1 MCQRASLFARGRGN
15 ILPGNAR
22 DVIAAYTH
30 GMADERPLRDG
41 LVRQPAR
48 GISPR
53 PLCASRAEAGRE
65 APFDRDYYRRFYF
78 NPRTAVATREEMRS
92 RARLIAALT
101 AHAGLPVRRILEAGC
116 GTGMLRAALRRL
128 LPSAHYVALEASE
141 YLCERYGW
149 QHGRIEAYRA
159 RLPFDLVICYD
170 VLQYLDKRAAQR
182 ALENFGRLCRGVL
195 YFSALTGLDL
205 ERNCDPLRTDADVH
219 LRSAQW
225 YRVRLKRR
233 FREAGLGFW
242 LRRGAPLTLWEL
254 ECR

>member
-1 MCQRASLFARGRGN
+1 MFVLVTVNLPAVLCAVLIGWFAAISALAARAVAASVAAPVHTVRLMPALPHTTGRHRSGEVCRGPGRLANAASGARAPRAPHRSQRPPSMCQRASLFARGRGN

-48 GISPR
+48 GIPR
-53 PLCASRAEAGRE
+53 RLLCASRAEAGRE

-78 NPRTAVATREEMRS
+78 NPRTAVATREEMRA

-101 AHAGLPVRRILEAGC
+101 AHAGLPVRRFL
-116 GTGMLRAALRRL
+116 
-128 LPSAHYVALEASE
+128 
-141 YLCERYGW
+141 
-149 QHGRIEAYRA
+149 
-159 RLPFDLVICYD
+159 
-170 VLQYLDKRAAQR
+170 
-182 ALENFGRLCRGVL
+182 
-195 YFSALTGLDL
+195 
-205 ERNCDPLRTDADVH
+205 
-219 LRSAQW
+219 
-225 YRVRLKRR
+225 
-233 FREAGLGFW
+233 EAGLGFW

>member
-101 AHAGLPVRRILEAGC
+101 AHAGLPVRRILEARGAARARELRQAVPRRALLQRPDRARSRAQQRSAAHRC
-116 GTGMLRAALRRL
+116 RCPPEERPLVSRAA
-128 LPSAHYVALEASE
+128 EASVP
-141 YLCERYGW
+141 RG
-149 QHGRIEAYRA
+149 GPR
-159 RLPFDLVICYD
+159 
-170 VLQYLDKRAAQR
+170 VLAASR
-182 ALENFGRLCRGVL
+182 SAPHALGAGV
-195 YFSALTGLDL
+195 SLTG
-205 ERNCDPLRTDADVH
+205 
-219 LRSAQW
+219 
-225 YRVRLKRR
+225 
-233 FREAGLGFW
+233 
-242 LRRGAPLTLWEL
+242 
-254 ECR
+254 